1 MKFIRFIKETTF
13 VVTRNDKTIIEMPT
27 LMFALLMLFF
37 WQAFWQ
43 ALVPVLII
51 ALFFDVG
58 YFFVGDFS
66 KEDRGSAGSE

>member
-1 MKFIRFIKETTF
+1 MKFIRFINETKF

-27 LMFALLMLFF
+27 LVFALLMLLF
-37 WQAFWQ
+37 WQT
-43 ALVPVLII
+43 LIPVLIV

-66 KEDRGSAGSE
+66 KEDRGHEGSM

>member
-37 WQAFWQ
+37 WQA
-43 ALVPVLII
+43 LVPVLII

-66 KEDRGSAGSE
+66 KEDHSSAGSE

>member
-1 MKFIRFIKETTF
+1 MKFIRFINETKF

-27 LMFALLMLFF
+27 LVFALLMLLF
-37 WQAFWQ
+37 WQT
-43 ALVPVLII
+43 LIPVLII

-66 KEDRGSAGSE
+66 KEDRRPEGSV

>member
-1 MKFIRFIKETTF
+1 MKIARFIKETTF

-37 WQAFWQ
+37 WQA
-43 ALVPVLII
+43 LVPVLII

-58 YFFVGDFS
+58 LRKPWLRRFGMNLPND
-66 KEDRGSAGSE
+66 ALT

>member
-37 WQAFWQ
+37 WQA
-43 ALVPVLII
+43 LVPVLII
-51 ALFFDVG
+51 ARVNQPKPLRKPWLRRFG
-58 YFFVGDFS
+58 LNPPTY
-66 KEDRGSAGSE
+66 ALT

>member
-1 MKFIRFIKETTF
+1 
-13 VVTRNDKTIIEMPT
+13 
-27 LMFALLMLFF
+27 MFALLMLF
-37 WQAFWQ
+37 FWQ

-66 KEDRGSAGSE
+66 KEDHAVPRVPSEPAQAPKKTMAPEVRNGENCLTTP

>member
-1 MKFIRFIKETTF
+1 
-13 VVTRNDKTIIEMPT
+13 MPT
-27 LMFALLMLFF
+27 LMFALLMLF
-37 WQAFWQ
+37 FWQ

-66 KEDRGSAGSE
+66 KEDHGSAGSE

>member
-37 WQAFWQ
+37 WQA
-43 ALVPVLII
+43 LVPVLLI
-51 ALFFDVG
+51 ALFFDIG

-66 KEDRGSAGSE
+66 KEDHGSAGSE

>member
-13 VVTRNDKTIIEMPT
+13 VVTRNNKTIIEMPT
-27 LMFALLMLFF
+27 LVFALLMLFF
-37 WQAFWQ
+37 WQT
-43 ALVPVLII
+43 LVPVLII

-66 KEDRGSAGSE
+66 KENNGSEGSE

>member
-1 MKFIRFIKETTF
+1 MKFIRFINETKF

-27 LMFALLMLFF
+27 LVFALLMLLF
-37 WQAFWQ
+37 WQT
-43 ALVPVLII
+43 LIPVLII

-66 KEDRGSAGSE
+66 KENHGSEGSE

>member
-37 WQAFWQ
+37 WQA
-43 ALVPVLII
+43 LVPVLII
-51 ALFFDVG
+51 A
-58 YFFVGDFS
+58 
-66 KEDRGSAGSE
+66 SAGSE

>member
-37 WQAFWQ
+37 WQA
-43 ALVPVLII
+43 LVPVLII
-51 ALFFDVG
+51 A
-58 YFFVGDFS
+58 VGDFS
-66 KEDRGSAGSE
+66 KEDHGSAGSE